1 MSDSN
6 SSAVSIVGIIAIVIL
21 VVFVIYFFMLRPGG
35 DGADLEIDINQPTSE
50 VVPDQERSAPA
61 SLSFASFPG

>member
-21 VVFVIYFFMLRPGG
+21 VVFAIYFFMLRPSD
-35 DGADLEIDINQPTSE
+35 DGVIEVEINEPTSGMA
-50 VVPDQERSAPA
+50 PDQERPVPA
-61 SLSFASFPG
+61 ALSFASFPG